1 MLLNF
6 ALRVVQKFKRRNSGG
21 QVYVMNRFEW
31 MENRAGGSRGHRRRA
46 SRAGSSIEVRL
57 IPASIKQN
65 HPITDAARSRWP
77 ISKSESRNTR
87 GGGRKEGEEEEGKEG
102 GGERRWKIGRKR
114 VGGRLMPKLK
124 PMNRFAGGTKTVR
137 KGRFTLENFL
147 LIF

>member
-1 MLLNF
+1 M
-6 ALRVVQKFKRRNSGG
+6 
-21 QVYVMNRFEW
+21 
-31 MENRAGGSRGHRRRA
+31 
-46 SRAGSSIEVRL
+46 
-57 IPASIKQN
+57 SIKQN
-65 HPITDAARSRWP
+65 HPITDAARSAWP
-77 ISKSESRNTR
+77 ISKSESRNTQ
-87 GGGRKEGEEEEGKEG
+87 GGGRKEEEEKEEEEEGRR